1 MLVHDQQLRAQIRL
15 PISFH
20 FLFNEEALNPL
31 ASRVLRKKTMFPLCL
46 GEVKQTLPQ
55 TAFQVGLP
63 EPPNVKLEECYYP
76 AEEGRDYTDNVN
88 GYGSS
93 KPT

>member
-1 MLVHDQQLRAQIRL
+1 
-15 PISFH
+15 
-20 FLFNEEALNPL
+20 
-31 ASRVLRKKTMFPLCL
+31 MFPLCL

-63 EPPNVKLEECYYP
+63 EPPNIELEECYYP
-76 AEEGRDYTDNVN
+76 AEEGRDYIDDVN